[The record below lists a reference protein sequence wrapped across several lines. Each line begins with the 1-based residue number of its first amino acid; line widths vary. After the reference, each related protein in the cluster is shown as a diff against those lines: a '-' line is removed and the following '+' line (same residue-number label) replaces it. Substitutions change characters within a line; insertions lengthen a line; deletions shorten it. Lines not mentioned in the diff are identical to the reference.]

1 MRTRGTWASV
11 LFAALLGVAG
21 SGEGEIPRITGV
33 RYGHHST
40 YDRVVVELSRQSDAV
55 YVPTAEKV
63 ETLIEVAARPP
74 RRLKPLPAGLRRI
87 RTLEIG
93 AIQGGTRIQV
103 SGTGGPVRTFLLANP
118 ARLIIDLAD
127 RDHGQLPMP
136 ADVDV
141 LPFDVAGL
149 RSLGPELPGPT
160 PEPEG
165 VAEPVAPPEPTSIP
179 GPAPE
184 PEVEPESIPEAVA
197 EPELTPEPA
206 PEPEREIAK
215 AEPVLELPP
224 VPEELPP
231 PPPPIVRIPEPTSP
245 GYDRWLAL
253 AIWVGGPILLLVL
266 GFTFLRGRRPGPEP
280 VDVMR
285 TPESITGGE
294 IFASSDRLDLLEK
307 RIDEEVRSR
316 MNLERRVVE
325 VQENLKVVRDRVTR
339 LSRRGEEG
347 G

>member
-40 YDRVVVELSRQSDAV
+40 YDRVVIELSRQSDAV

-118 ARLIIDLAD
+118 PRLIIDLAD
-127 RDHGQLPMP
+127 PDHGPLPMP
-136 ADVDV
+136 ADVAV

-149 RSLGPELPGPT
+149 RSLGPELPAPT
-160 PEPEG
+160 PE
-165 VAEPVAPPEPTSIP
+165 PPEPTSIP
-179 GPAPE
+179 GPARQ
-184 PEVEPESIPEAVA
+184 PEVEAGPTPESVA
-197 EPELTPEPA
+197 EPEF
-206 PEPEREIAK
+206 AK
-215 AEPVLELPP
+215 AEPVLEMPP
-224 VPEELPP
+224 IPEELPP
-231 PPPPIVRIPEPTSP
+231 PPPPIVRVPEPTSP

-253 AIWVGGPILLLVL
+253 AIWVGGPLLLLGL

-285 TPESITGGE
+285 APESITGGE
-294 IFASSDRLDLLEK
+294 IFASSDRIDLLEK

-347 G
+347 R

>member
-1 MRTRGTWASV
+1 MRTRWTWASV

-21 SGEGEIPRITGV
+21 GNEGETPRITGV

-40 YDRVVVELSRQSDAV
+40 YDRIVVELSGQSHAV
-55 YVPTAEKV
+55 YVPTAEKI

-74 RRLKPLPAGLRRI
+74 RTLTPLPAGLRRI
-87 RTLEIG
+87 QTLEIR

-103 SGTGGPVRTFLLANP
+103 IGTGGPVRTFLLANP
-118 ARLIIDLAD
+118 VRLIIDLAD

-136 ADVDV
+136 GDVDV

-149 RSLGPELPGPT
+149 RSLAPEPAPA
-160 PEPEG
+160 PEPED
-165 VAEPVAPPEPTSIP
+165 VSEPVTPPEPASVP
-179 GPAPE
+179 GPASE
-184 PEVEPESIPEAVA
+184 PEVEPEPPPEAVA

-206 PEPEREIAK
+206 PEAEPEMAK
-215 AEPVLELPP
+215 AEPVLDLPP
-224 VPEELPP
+224 ILEELPP
-231 PPPPIVRIPEPTSP
+231 LPPPIVRIPEPTDP

-253 AIWVGGPILLLVL
+253 AIWVGGPILLLAL
-266 GFTFLRGRRPGPEP
+266 GFSFLRGRRPGPEP
-280 VDVMR
+280 VDVVR

-294 IFASSDRLDLLEK
+294 ILASSDRLDLLEK